1 MEWINDEGRSWGYK
15 EDKLSR
21 EAAVPRLMP
30 WVCGGTTQRLLGL
43 EHSKMLGRLFILN
56 L

>member
-1 MEWINDEGRSWGYK
+1 MMKGGECGGIRRTSSPD
-15 EDKLSR
+15 R

-30 WVCGGTTQRLLGL
+30 WVCGGTTQRLLRAG
-43 EHSKMLGRLFILN
+43 HSKMLGRLFILS

>member
-1 MEWINDEGRSWGYK
+1 MMKGGHGGIRKTSSPD
-15 EDKLSR
+15 R
-21 EAAVPRLMP
+21 EAEVPRLMP

>member
-1 MEWINDEGRSWGYK
+1 MMKGGHGGIRRTSSPD
-15 EDKLSR
+15 R